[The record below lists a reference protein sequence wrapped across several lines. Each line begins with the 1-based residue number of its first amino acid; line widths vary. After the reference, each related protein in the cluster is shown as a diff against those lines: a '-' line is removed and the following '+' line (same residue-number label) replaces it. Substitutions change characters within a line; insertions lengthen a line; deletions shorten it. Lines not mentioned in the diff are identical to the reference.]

1 MRFMVKSKAV
11 GGVSGSTFMTTVNHI
26 ALLVEEKTKRQ
37 KDKEEKESS
46 DSKKKDHG
54 NKGGIK
60 RIL

>member
-1 MRFMVKSKAV
+1 MVKSKAV

>member
-1 MRFMVKSKAV
+1 MVKSQAV

-37 KDKEEKESS
+37 KDKEDKEEKESS